1 MREIAVWQKSVS
13 RVCLPTER
21 ENSEPCIMSLGCVLE
36 GVLRSHGSSSEGGGR
51 GERAAG
57 RREGGGG
64 GSYVERD
71 GGGKKYSLIFG
82 DTQHEY
88 WTDFFGY
95 EVGRLAKPFSSSS
108 LLLPLLSFSLL
119 LTI

>member
-1 MREIAVWQKSVS
+1 MEVQVKEEEEEEEELQVGEEEEEEDHTSKETEAV
-13 RVCLPTER
+13 
-21 ENSEPCIMSLGCVLE
+21 
-36 GVLRSHGSSSEGGGR
+36 
-51 GERAAG
+51 
-57 RREGGGG
+57 
-64 GSYVERD
+64 
-71 GGGKKYSLIFG
+71 KKYSLIFG

-119 LTI
+119 LTISGIVEKRGMAGFLVCPN